1 MSEPTTPTRQHLGLW
16 DAVSI
21 IVGIVV
27 GAGIYETAPFILAN
41 VSSPWMAM
49 LVWGLGGLLSLVGA
63 LCYAELATTY
73 PQSGGDYVYL
83 TRAFGPLVGFLFGWA
98 QLTVILTAS
107 LGAMAFVF
115 ADYAVRLWDLQSPG
129 TTSASSW
136 AVLFAAGAVTLLSIF
151 NVLGSVMGKRVQNL
165 LTVAKI
171 VGLTGVVIA
180 GFGWGSAEGWS
191 LPADASSGSFGL
203 AMILVLYTFGGWNDA
218 AFVAAEIRNPQRN
231 IVRALV
237 LGIACITLIY
247 LLVNAAYIWGLGF
260 ERARNS
266 AAIAADTFGLSLGT
280 WGAKAMC
287 LLVILSALGACN
299 GLIFVGARIYSRL
312 GADHVAFAKL
322 AHWHPRLAAPIWSLV
337 VQAAV
342 TLVMLFLVGLP
353 AGQQLVNQLLQTLGL
368 PVAAWAGHGGF
379 ETLVT
384 CSAPVF
390 WAFFLLTGIS
400 LFVLRKKDRDVPRP
414 FTIPLYPWLPLL
426 FCVMC
431 AWMLY
436 TSIKYIVD
444 VQLLGAMLLL
454 AVVPLLTGV
463 MVYALSPRP
472 EQTASIDQGR

>member
-49 LVWGLGGLLSLVGA
+49 LVWSLGGLLSLVGA
-63 LCYAELATTY
+63 LCYAELASTY
-73 PQSGGDYVYL
+73 PQSGGDYIYL

-115 ADYAVRLWDLQSPG
+115 ADYAVRLWDLQSAG
-129 TTSASSW
+129 TNSASGW

-151 NVLGSVMGKRVQNL
+151 NLLGSIVGRRVQNL
-165 LTVAKI
+165 LTAAKI
-171 VGLTGVVIA
+171 VGLTGVVVA
-180 GFGWGSAEGWS
+180 GFGWGSADGWNV
-191 LPADASSGSFGL
+191 PVETSSGSFGL

-237 LGIACITLIY
+237 IGLVCITLIY

-260 ERARNS
+260 EQARNS
-266 AAIAADTFGLSLGT
+266 AAIAADTFGLALGT

-312 GADHVAFAKL
+312 GADHVAFRKL
-322 AHWHPRLAAPIWSLV
+322 AHWHPRLGVPIWSLV
-337 VQAAV
+337 VQAVV
-342 TLVMLFLVGLP
+342 TLAMLFLVGTSS
-353 AGQQLVNQLLQTLGL
+353 GQQLVNTLLQSFGL

-390 WAFFLLTGIS
+390 WIFFLLTGLS
-400 LFVLRKKDRDVPRP
+400 LFVLRKKDRDIQRP
-414 FTIPLYPWLPLL
+414 FTIPLYPWLPAV
-426 FCVMC
+426 FCAMC
-431 AWMLY
+431 GLMLY
-436 TSIKYIVD
+436 TSIKYVID
-444 VQLLGAMLLL
+444 VELLGAMLLL
-454 AVVPLLTGV
+454 AVLPLLTGV
-463 MVYALSPRP
+463 LVYVLSPRP
-472 EQTASIDQGR
+472 TQAASIESGK

>member
-1 MSEPTTPTRQHLGLW
+1 LSEPTTPTRQHLGLW